1 MQSGFATC
9 PDYLR
14 MYPGIKYS
22 KKFAVLFD
30 CPISN
35 ATVMIECLRR
45 VPAEEFVKQFY
56 TPTDEFV
63 GSIILTCT
71 NVIMIHY

>member
-9 PDYLR
+9 PEFLR

-45 VPAEEFVKQFY
+45 VPAEEFVKQFNI
-56 TPTDEFV
+56 PTDEFV
-63 GSIILTCT
+63 GSKILTCT
-71 NVIMIHY
+71 NVIMIH